1 MPDDAISAYAKA
13 VIAGEV
19 PAGRLVHLA
28 CQRHLRDLELAE
40 APGGHPDGLWPDLAT
55 VERAVRFFACLHH
68 SKGEWAGEP
77 FTLQPWQ
84 VFIVGSLLGWKRAD
98 GNRR

>member
-1 MPDDAISAYAKA
+1 MPDDAISAYATA

-40 APGGHPDGLWPDLAT
+40 APAGHPDG
-55 VERAVRFFACLHH
+55 AV
-68 SKGEWAGEP
+68 AGSRDR
-77 FTLQPWQ
+77 QSGYQ
-84 VFIVGSLLGWKRAD
+84 VLRVSLPQ
-98 GNRR
+98 